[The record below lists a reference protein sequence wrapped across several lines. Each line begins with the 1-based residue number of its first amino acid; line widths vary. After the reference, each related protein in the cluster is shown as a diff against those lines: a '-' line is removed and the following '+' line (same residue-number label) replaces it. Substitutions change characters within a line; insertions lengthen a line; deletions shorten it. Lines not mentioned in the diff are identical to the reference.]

1 MHNLTSISVFLL
13 LEFSDVR
20 ELQILHFFVFLVLY
34 LTAII
39 GNLLIAI
46 PIVFD
51 HHLHKPMYFFLLN
64 LAIMDLGTVSV
75 MVPKSMAISLLNCR
89 YISYFGCVAQVFFYI
104 LFGASDYALLTI
116 MAHDRYVAICNPLHY
131 ETIMHKG
138 ACIRMVAIVWIISL
152 LYAILHTGSTF
163 ANTFCSNSINQFFCE
178 IPKVL
183 KLSCSNFYLVEV
195 GFLVL
200 SCSIGLGCFI
210 FIIITYMEIFST
222 VRKIPSVHGKKKALS
237 TCLPHLT
244 VVSVFLFTGV
254 FAYTRPPSEASSDL
268 DIAFAVVYSVIPAT
282 LNPFIYSMR
291 NKEIKTAL
299 WKLLD
304 VCILQKLYAKF
315 YKKACGCFSFCM

>member
-1 MHNLTSISVFLL
+1 MHNLTSMTVFLL

-20 ELQILHFFVFLVLY
+20 ELQILHFFVFLIVY
-34 LTAII
+34 LMAII
-39 GNLLIAI
+39 GNLLIVIAI
-46 PIVFD
+46 VLD
-51 HHLHKPMYFFLLN
+51 HHLHTPMYFFLLN

-89 YISYFGCVAQVFFYI
+89 FISYFGCVAQVFFYF
-104 LFGASDYALLTI
+104 LFGTSDYALLTI

-138 ACIRMVAIVWIISL
+138 ACIRMVAIGWIISL
-152 LYAILHTGSTF
+152 LNAILHTGGTF
-163 ANTFCSNSINQFFCE
+163 ANRFCSNAVNQFFCE
-178 IPKVL
+178 IPKL
-183 KLSCSNFYLVEV
+183 LTLSCSNFYLVEV
-195 GFLVL
+195 GFIVL

-222 VRKIPSVHGKKKALS
+222 VRKIPSVLGKKKALS

-244 VVSVFLFTGV
+244 VVSVFLFTAV

-268 DIAFAVVYSVIPAT
+268 DIAFAVMYSIIPAT

-291 NKEIKTAL
+291 NKEIKAAL
-299 WKLLD
+299 WNLLD
-304 VCILQKLYAKF
+304 VGHSSKIISRIL
-315 YKKACGCFSFCM
+315 

>member
-1 MHNLTSISVFLL
+1 MQNHTSISAFLL

-20 ELQILHFFVFLVLY
+20 DLQILHFFVFLVLY
-34 LTAII
+34 LMATL
-39 GNLLIAI
+39 GNLLIATAI
-46 PIVFD
+46 ALD
-51 HHLHKPMYFFLLN
+51 HHLHTPMYFFLLN

-75 MVPKSMAISLLNCR
+75 LVPKSMAISLLNCR
-89 YISYFGCVAQVFFYI
+89 FISYFGCVAQVFFYM
-104 LFGASDYALLTI
+104 LFAASDYALLTI

-138 ACIRMVAIVWIISL
+138 ACIRMVAIAWIVGL
-152 LYAILHTGSTF
+152 LYATLHTGITF
-163 ANTFCSNSINQFFCE
+163 ANTFCSNVVNQFFCE
-178 IPKVL
+178 IPKLL

-195 GFLVL
+195 GVIVL
-200 SCSIGLGCFI
+200 SCSIGFGCFV
-210 FIIITYMEIFST
+210 FITITYMEIFST

-244 VVSVFLFTGV
+244 VVSVLLFTGV

-268 DIAFAVVYSVIPAT
+268 DIAFAVVYSIIPPT

-291 NKEIKTAL
+291 NKEIKTAV

-304 VCILQKLYAKF
+304 VRHSSKTISRIL
-315 YKKACGCFSFCM
+315 

>member
-1 MHNLTSISVFLL
+1 MHNLTSMSVFLL

-34 LTAII
+34 LMAII

-46 PIVFD
+46 AIAFD

-138 ACIRMVAIVWIISL
+138 ACIRMVAIVWIFSL

-178 IPKVL
+178 IPKIL

-195 GFLVL
+195 GFIVI

-244 VVSVFLFTGV
+244 VVSVFLFTAV

-268 DIAFAVVYSVIPAT
+268 DIAFAVMYSIIPAT

-291 NKEIKTAL
+291 NKEIKAAL
-299 WKLLD
+299 WNLLD
-304 VCILQKLYAKF
+304 VGHSSKIISRIL
-315 YKKACGCFSFCM
+315 

>member
-1 MHNLTSISVFLL
+1 MHNLTSMTVFLL

-20 ELQILHFFVFLVLY
+20 ELQILHFFVFLIVY
-34 LTAII
+34 LMAII
-39 GNLLIAI
+39 GNLLIVIAI
-46 PIVFD
+46 VLD
-51 HHLHKPMYFFLLN
+51 HHLHTPMYFFLLN

-89 YISYFGCVAQVFFYI
+89 FISYFGCVAQVFFYF
-104 LFGASDYALLTI
+104 LFGTSDYALLTI

-138 ACIRMVAIVWIISL
+138 ACIRMVAIGWIISL
-152 LYAILHTGSTF
+152 LNAILHTGGTF
-163 ANTFCSNSINQFFCE
+163 ANRFCSNSINQFFCE
-178 IPKVL
+178 IPKLL

-195 GFLVL
+195 GFIVL

-222 VRKIPSVHGKKKALS
+222 VRKIPSVLGKKKALS

-244 VVSVFLFTGV
+244 VVSVFLFTAV

-268 DIAFAVVYSVIPAT
+268 DIAFAVMYSIIPAT

-291 NKEIKTAL
+291 NKEIKAAL
-299 WKLLD
+299 WNLLD
-304 VCILQKLYAKF
+304 VGHSSKIISRIL
-315 YKKACGCFSFCM
+315 